1 MNDKDL
7 SDPLELVGTRID
19 GKYLVAEVVDRT
31 SLSMVYRGTHLIWKR
46 DVAIKVFRAASTLVA
61 EARDAMIASFVREG
75 ALLAELSETCSAICQ
90 ARDIGSLTTPA
101 GEWMPYMVLEWLDGE
116 SLEALLSRER
126 ATGAAPR
133 TIQQVVCLL
142 GPIADALGCAHAQGI
157 VHCDVKPG
165 NMILLRAG
173 QPRCKLLD
181 FGIAKV
187 VRSARGGTPS
197 RPAIVERAFT
207 PGFGAPEQFDAAFG
221 ETGPWTDVFALAL
234 VVVEMMCGREA
245 LQGQE
250 VAKLGQ
256 ESCDRHRRP
265 TPRSLGVRVS
275 DEIERVLRRAL
286 AVEPEHRYPNVR
298 AFWGALTEAMSIA
311 DPDATIPFFL
321 QPDRPAPAN
330 PVFVARSSHRRRAH
344 PLWKWLPAALVAAIT
359 IAIGMGP
366 GHVTEPRPSSARMI
380 AGGAPQVLI
389 P

>member
-1 MNDKDL
+1 MNEKEL
-7 SDPLELVGTRID
+7 TDPLELVGTRID
-19 GKYLVAEVVDRT
+19 GKYLIAEVVDRT
-31 SLSMVYRGTHLIWKR
+31 SLSIVYRGTHLIWKR
-46 DVAIKVFRAASTLVA
+46 DVAIKVFSAASTLMA

-75 ALLAELSETCSAICQ
+75 ALLAELTETCSAICQ
-90 ARDIGSLTTPA
+90 AREIGSLTTP
-101 GEWMPYMVLEWLDGE
+101 GGDWMPYMVLEWLDGE

-126 ATGAAPR
+126 ASGTPPR
-133 TIQQVVCLL
+133 SIQQVVCLL
-142 GPIADALGCAHAQGI
+142 GPIADALGCAHTQGI

-165 NMILLRAG
+165 NMILLHAG

-187 VRSARGGTPS
+187 VRGVRGGTPS
-197 RPAIVERAFT
+197 RPAILERAFT

-265 TPRSLGVRVS
+265 TPRALGVRVS
-275 DEIERVLRRAL
+275 DEIERVLCRAL
-286 AVEPEHRYPNVR
+286 AVEPDRRFPNVR
-298 AFWGALTEAMSIA
+298 AFWSALTEAMSIA
-311 DPDATIPFFL
+311 DRDATIPFVL
-321 QPDRPAPAN
+321 QPDRSIHAPAQTKT
-330 PVFVARSSHRRRAH
+330 PHRRRANRH
-344 PLWKWLPAALVAAIT
+344 WKWVPAVLVAAIT

-366 GHVTEPRPSSARMI
+366 GHVTEPRTSAARMI
-380 AGGAPQVLI
+380 ARGPTPVLNH
-389 P
+389 